1 MIVQCQINTEDLY
14 KFISQEENEIMRA
27 SFMSTG
33 SNCKRASFMSSGSN
47 CNRISGSSSVSSSM
61 VRNSIESMNCSIVS
75 SDMKE
80 DNGRINRT
88 GRRKSIEYIY
98 KNKVLR
104 RRDSLEHT
112 GNDLIETFVPRS
124 EQEVITATPDS
135 QEEAEYCY
143 VMNVM
148 RRRDSLEHTGN
159 DLIETFVPR
168 SEQGATATPD
178 RQEEAEYCYVKNVM
192 RRRDS
197 LEHNGSELISGWSS
211 NIPAQTTQ
219 TEPEPNSATTSNEI
233 TRPQTFKVQRRQSRR
248 TSTLSKLA
256 NWVNKSNSLTRS
268 KKRAS
273 MVSR

>member
-1 MIVQCQINTEDLY
+1 MIVQCQINTEDLF
-14 KFISQEENEIMRA
+14 KFISQEENEIKRA

-33 SNCKRASFMSSGSN
+33 SNCKRSSFMSTGSN

-61 VRNSIESMNCSIVS
+61 VRNSIEAMNCSIVS
-75 SDMKE
+75 SDIKE
-80 DNGRINRT
+80 DNGRIIRT

-112 GNDLIETFVPRS
+112 GNELIETFVPRS
-124 EQEVITATPDS
+124 EQGVITATPDS
-135 QEEAEYCY
+135 QEEVEYCY

-178 RQEEAEYCYVKNVM
+178 RQEEVEYCYVKNVM

-197 LEHNGSELISGWSS
+197 LEHNGSELISGWS

-219 TEPEPNSATTSNEI
+219 TKPEPNSATTSNEI
-233 TRPQTFKVQRRQSRR
+233 TRPQTFKVQRRKSRR
-248 TSTLSKLA
+248 SSTLSKLA
-256 NWVNKSNSLTRS
+256 NLLNKSNGLTRN